1 LSTTANYPH
10 LATLSDAG
18 PSWEGTRHQWLLK
31 LTNDSTPGP
40 KPAIF
45 LLAGQ
50 RPRDIA
56 GPEMLRRYIF
66 LLTQSYGVDPDI
78 TFLLDRRTIY
88 ILPIANPDGYWQVY
102 GNGLSWFKN
111 TDSDDGC
118 SNQTQWGTDLNRN
131 YPFHWNE

>member
-1 LSTTANYPH
+1 MPTPSSNRWNKVGQTELTYLRCLPRPYKNSTSTLKRDDCVRH
-10 LATLSDAG
+10 L
-18 PSWEGTRHQWLLK
+18 WLLR
-31 LTNDSTPGP
+31 LTNDSIPGP

-56 GPEMLRRYIF
+56 GSEMLRRYIS

-88 ILPIANPDGYWQVY
+88 ILPV
-102 GNGLSWFKN
+102 
-111 TDSDDGC
+111 
-118 SNQTQWGTDLNRN
+118 
-131 YPFHWNE
+131 